1 MSDVNFYDND
11 FSEDVGNALFNHG
24 TTDVLD
30 FDSPDSSSD
39 GSLRKRWMIED
50 GMRILLK
57 GGSGRM
63 QEPFNET
70 LASEIMRRLDV
81 RHVDYSLRWVN
92 DEPFSACPAFTDGRT
107 ELVPAWSVLATCEKD
122 NEETLYDFTMRCF
135 ESCGL
140 EDPTASFE
148 RMTAVD
154 YVTANED
161 RHFGNFSLL
170 RDPETLE
177 AKGFASFYDNGASL
191 GHRVIT
197 LWIEEGYDPICRPFK
212 VTHGEQ
218 IHLVGDL
225 GWFDPDRLEGM
236 GDYAKELFEGSQGFV
251 DERRSKAVIGY
262 LLGRIDRLARYAEC
276 PDFRDDR
283 SLDLRVVGD

>member
-148 RMTAVD
+148 RMIAVD
-154 YVTANED
+154 YVIANED
-161 RHFGNFSLL
+161 RHLGNFGLL
-170 RDPETLE
+170 CDPETLK
-177 AKGFASFYDNGASL
+177 AKGIAPLYDNGASL

-197 LWIEEGYDPICRPFK
+197 LWIEG
-212 VTHGEQ
+212 VTT
-218 IHLVGDL
+218 
-225 GWFDPDRLEGM
+225 
-236 GDYAKELFEGSQGFV
+236 
-251 DERRSKAVIGY
+251 
-262 LLGRIDRLARYAEC
+262 RYAGRSRSPTVNRSIWSGTSDGSTPTDWRAWATMPRNC
-276 PDFRDDR
+276 SRDRRGSWTSAGAGR
-283 SLDLRVVGD
+283 SSDTCWEGLTDWPVMPSARTSGTTEAWT

>member
-135 ESCGL
+135 ERCGL

-148 RMTAVD
+148 GVIAVD
-154 YVTANED
+154 YVIANED
-161 RHFGNFSLL
+161 RHLGNFGLL
-170 RDPETLE
+170 CDPETLK
-177 AKGFASFYDNGASL
+177 AKGIAPLYDNGASL

-218 IHLVGDL
+218 IHLVGD
-225 GWFDPDRLEGM
+225 PDGSTPTDWRAWATMPRNYSRDRRGSWTSAGAGRSSDTCWEGLTDWPVM
-236 GDYAKELFEGSQGFV
+236 PS
-251 DERRSKAVIGY
+251 
-262 LLGRIDRLARYAEC
+262 ARTSGTTEAWT
-276 PDFRDDR
+276 
-283 SLDLRVVGD
+283 